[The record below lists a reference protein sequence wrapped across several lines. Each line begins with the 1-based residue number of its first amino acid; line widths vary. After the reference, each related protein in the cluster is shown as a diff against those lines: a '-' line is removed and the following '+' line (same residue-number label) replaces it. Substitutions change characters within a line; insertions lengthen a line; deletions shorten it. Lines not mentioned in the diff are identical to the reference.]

1 MVLAARGAKSALR
14 ADGTF
19 AENLAARGRI
29 PGQRCEPMTWD
40 SIKDVVTVLATLV
53 GLISAVA
60 TGGVKIYSWIK
71 GRQAPTPEP
80 AGPPS
85 SQAAWARPAAAEA
98 PPLASHASPAVRSSP
113 GAPSPAIQAAR
124 ATIKMSAFAI
134 PAAPSPTREPA
145 RAAVKAPALAILAL
159 AGTGFLFN
167 VLFACFGFVDNFVT
181 PLSSSSLLN
190 VSPADQK
197 AYTDGPSPTSD
208 QGNIV
213 LTLMLFLSMA
223 AATVAAFFGGL
234 SMLKLQNRLVALAGS
249 IAIMPG
255 TCFCCFLGFPV
266 GVWSIAVLMRPE
278 VKAAFH
284 S

>member
-1 MVLAARGAKSALR
+1 
-14 ADGTF
+14 
-19 AENLAARGRI
+19 
-29 PGQRCEPMTWD
+29 MTWD

-80 AGPPS
+80 AAPPS
-85 SQAAWARPAAAEA
+85 SQAAWAQPAAAEA
-98 PPLASHASPAVRSSP
+98 PPLASHGPVAPRSSP
-113 GAPSPAIQAAR
+113 VAPSPAIQAAR

-134 PAAPSPTREPA
+134 PAAPSPASPTREPA

-181 PLSSSSLLN
+181 PLSSSSVLN
-190 VSPADQK
+190 ASPADQR
-197 AYTDGPSPTSD
+197 AYTYGPSPAYTYGANPTSD
-208 QGNIV
+208 QGNVV

-255 TCFCCFLGFPV
+255 TCFCCALGFPV
-266 GVWSIAVLMRPE
+266 GIWSIAVLIRPE